1 MFSDEDDQQE
11 NEAQNLE
18 NSTPQR
24 GEQQV
29 TPEHSLIK
37 EEVQADPQPTS
48 PHESQN
54 QEPPKDQDEDDNDS
68 DSDEGSSAKVII
80 NLSFDDSDDNEA
92 SKDGKVFES
101 L

>member
-11 NEAQNLE
+11 NEAQVME

-54 QEPPKDQDEDDNDS
+54 QEPPKDQDEDNN

-92 SKDGKVFES
+92 SKDGNVFES